1 MKKLIALALSLIVG
15 SCAVDKNILTKTEMA
30 EWGNQND
37 TIFHKQIPIA
47 IFTHYEVELYK
58 GDRTNELCIQQINDS
73 LYDVDQLIRYVHT
86 VHPKDKVQ
94 IITMYSQLKRTYST
108 TLNQF
113 TK

>member
-1 MKKLIALALSLIVG
+1 MKKIIALALSFTVG
-15 SCAVDKNILTKTEMA
+15 SCAVDKNILTKTEMT

-47 IFTHYEVELYK
+47 VFTHYEVELYK
-58 GDRTNELCIQQINDS
+58 GDRTNELCIQQINDNS
-73 LYDVDQLIRYVHT
+73 YDITNLIRYVHT

-94 IITMYSQLKRTYST
+94 ISTMYSRLKNPQPT

-113 TK
+113 SK